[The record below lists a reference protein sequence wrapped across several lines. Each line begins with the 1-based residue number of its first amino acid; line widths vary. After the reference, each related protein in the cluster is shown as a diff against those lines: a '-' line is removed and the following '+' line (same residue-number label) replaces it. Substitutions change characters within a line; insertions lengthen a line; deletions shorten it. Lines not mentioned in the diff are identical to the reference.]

1 MLRQI
6 NHNIENI
13 NVIGLV
19 KKYNNRLK
27 KLNKLTSEKE
37 KEELLNTS
45 IIEIKNN
52 TKFPFLDEAYLGQG
66 MLKEI
71 KDFKLTSGIFYDIC
85 LAREKFNITWET
97 LSQFIMKKLNCS
109 GVLPQPLSQT
119 LKNKMQKSFQSS
131 KACRKREI
139 FIWAI
144 PSATTK
150 DWCSNRNCKK

>member
-19 KKYNNRLK
+19 KKYNSRLK

-85 LAREKFNITWET
+85 LAREKFNITWEA

-109 GVLPQPLSQT
+109 GVLPQSLSPT
-119 LKNKMQKSFQSS
+119 FINLKNKV
-131 KACRKREI
+131 
-139 FIWAI
+139 
-144 PSATTK
+144 
-150 DWCSNRNCKK
+150 

>member
-109 GVLPQPLSQT
+109 SVLPQSLSPT
-119 LKNKMQKSFQSS
+119 FINLKNKV
-131 KACRKREI
+131 
-139 FIWAI
+139 
-144 PSATTK
+144 
-150 DWCSNRNCKK
+150 